1 MVGHDIEGDPMSHSH
16 PNHQDVT
23 LAAIDHLTARG
34 GRADGEHMRKAAV
47 IDPALREKIRR
58 VYSVKLADPYA
69 QQYRFWSRYV
79 DEIDLPEWER
89 VLSSAAHLQSII
101 PPSDGQH

>member
-1 MVGHDIEGDPMSHSH
+1 MVGYDIEGDPMVHRH
-16 PNHQDVT
+16 PNQQDFT

-58 VYSVKLADPYA
+58 VCWVKLADP
-69 QQYRFWSRYV
+69 
-79 DEIDLPEWER
+79 
-89 VLSSAAHLQSII
+89 
-101 PPSDGQH
+101 